1 MSAERYGESMDAFT
15 LSNVFTVVL
24 WLLGVIVTLWILW
37 AIIRSAV
44 LSALRAHSHEGGYK
58 R

>member
-1 MSAERYGESMDAFT
+1 MDDAA
-15 LSNVFTVVL
+15 LLIVL
-24 WLLGVIVTLWILW
+24 YIVGWAIGVIITLWILW

-44 LSALRAHSHEGGYK
+44 LSALRKHTEENLERGIRHP